1 MYSRMAPP
9 LMDDTPA
16 RGESRSAAIFW
27 GAAERLDSEL
37 GPTQWRTEKSKEKYW
52 PAPAVLADEEG
63 LAAGRAL
70 ATAEAVE
77 LALGVA
83 RARHNQPDEPAV
95 SKPS

>member
-1 MYSRMAPP
+1 MSPEAPP
-9 LMDDTPA
+9 PPP
-16 RGESRSAAIFW
+16 RSAAIFW

-37 GPTQWRTEKSKEKYW
+37 GPTQWRTEKPKYW

-77 LALGVA
+77 LAFGVGSESSVDA
-83 RARHNQPDEPAV
+83 RASR
-95 SKPS
+95 